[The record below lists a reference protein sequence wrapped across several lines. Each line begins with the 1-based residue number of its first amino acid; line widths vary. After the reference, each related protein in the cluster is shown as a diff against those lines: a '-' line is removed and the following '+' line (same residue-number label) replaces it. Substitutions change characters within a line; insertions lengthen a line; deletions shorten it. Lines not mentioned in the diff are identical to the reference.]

1 MNSTLSTQVGEC
13 KLTSHAQKRDLSHN
27 CMQLLEL
34 MQRINF
40 GRIEGLQVV
49 NGEPILGSIKSAR
62 SVHKLKG
69 ENGPRPALGIAD
81 CSLKQEV
88 YELFRLIDRVGDGEV
103 DLIEI
108 KYGLPFIVEL
118 NEVPA

>member
-1 MNSTLSTQVGEC
+1 MDSALSTRDGNRGP
-13 KLTSHAQKRDLSHN
+13 TSHVQKRDLSRD

-40 GRIEGLQVV
+40 GRIEGLRVA
-49 NGEPILGSIKSAR
+49 NGQPVLSSIKSAK

-69 ENGPRPALGIAD
+69 ENGPRPELGIAD
-81 CSLKQEV
+81 FSLKEEV
-88 YELFRLIDRVGDGEV
+88 CELFCLIERIGNGEL

-108 KYGLPFIVEL
+108 KHGLPFIVEL

>member
-1 MNSTLSTQVGEC
+1 MDSALSTRDSKCGP
-13 KLTSHAQKRDLSHN
+13 TSHVQKLDLSRD

-40 GRIEGLQVV
+40 GRIEGLRVV
-49 NGEPILGSIKSAR
+49 NGEPVLSSIKSAR

-69 ENGPRPALGIAD
+69 ENGPRPELGIAD
-81 CSLKQEV
+81 FSLKQEV
-88 YELFRLIDRVGDGEV
+88 CELFRLIERVGNGEL
-103 DLIEI
+103 DLIEV
-108 KYGLPFIVEL
+108 KHGLPFIVEL

>member
-1 MNSTLSTQVGEC
+1 MDSALSTRDGEC
-13 KLTSHAQKRDLSHN
+13 KLTSHVQKRDLSHDG
-27 CMQLLEL
+27 MQLLEL

-49 NGEPILGSIKSAR
+49 NGEPVFSSIKSAR
-62 SVHKLKG
+62 SIHKLKG
-69 ENGPRPALGIAD
+69 ENGPRPELEIAD
-81 CSLKQEV
+81 FSLKQEV
-88 YELFRLIDRVGDGEV
+88 CELFRLIDRVGNGEL

-108 KYGLPFIVEL
+108 KHGLPFIVEL

>member
-1 MNSTLSTQVGEC
+1 MDSALSTRDSKCEP
-13 KLTSHAQKRDLSHN
+13 TSHVKKRDLSRD

-49 NGEPILGSIKSAR
+49 NGEPVLSSIKSAR

-69 ENGPRPALGIAD
+69 ENGPRPELGIAD
-81 CSLKQEV
+81 FSLKQEV
-88 YELFRLIDRVGDGEV
+88 CELFRLIERVGNGEL

-108 KYGLPFIVEL
+108 KHGLPFIVEL